1 VKTVSVC
8 GVYPP
13 IPTPFEESGALALGR
28 LAENLSKWNETP
40 LAGYVVLGSNG
51 ESVHIKE
58 EERARIIAAA
68 RKAIPSDKL
77 LIVGTGA
84 HSTEVATQRTK
95 AAANLGAEVALVLTP
110 HYYKA
115 QMTAEALRRHYL
127 ALADAST
134 IPLLLYQVPRFT
146 GLELPVDTIIELAQ
160 HPNIVGIKDSAG
172 NLGRLGEMIRRA
184 PSGFSVLAGS
194 GSFFYPAL
202 TLGAAGGVLAVAN
215 LLPEECCQIY
225 RALQEGRYAEGRE
238 LQLKIIAVNDAV
250 TTRFGVPGL
259 KAALDLLGYYGGPP
273 RSPLA
278 YPSPQEVAEIQKVL
292 HEAVSTPT
300 AY

>member
-1 VKTVSVC
+1 
-8 GVYPP
+8 
-13 IPTPFEESGALALGR
+13 LGR

-58 EERARIIAAA
+58 KERARIIAAA

-225 RALQEGRYAEGRE
+225 RGLQEGRYAEGRE

>member
-1 VKTVSVC
+1 
-8 GVYPP
+8 
-13 IPTPFEESGALALGR
+13 LGR

-95 AAANLGAEVALVLTP
+95 AAANLGAEVGLVLTP

-225 RALQEGRYAEGRE
+225 RAPQEGRYAEGRE

-292 HEAVSTPT
+292 HGAVSTPP
-300 AY
+300 AH

>member
-1 VKTVSVC
+1 MKTVLPC
-8 GVYPP
+8 GVFPP
-13 IPTPFEESGALALGR
+13 IPTPFEESGALVLGK
-28 LAENLSKWNETP
+28 LTENLARWNKAP

-51 ESVHIKE
+51 ESVHIEE
-58 EERARIIAAA
+58 EERARIIVAA
-68 RKAIPSDKL
+68 RKVIPSDRL

-84 HSTEVATQRTK
+84 HSTEVATRRTK
-95 AAANLGAEVALVLTP
+95 VAAQLGADVALVLTP

-172 NLGRLGEMIRRA
+172 NLGRLGETIRGA
-184 PSGFSVLAGS
+184 PSRFSVLAGS

-202 TLGAAGGVLAVAN
+202 TLGGAGGVLAVAN
-215 LLPEECCQIY
+215 VLPEECCEIY
-225 RALQEGRYAEGRE
+225 RAVQEERYAAARE
-238 LQLKIIAVNDAV
+238 LQLRIMAVNDAV
-250 TTRFGVPGL
+250 TIRFGVPGL

-273 RSPLA
+273 RAPLA
-278 YPSPQEVAEIQKVL
+278 YPTPQEVAEIQEVL
-292 HEAVSTPT
+292 REAVSTPPP
-300 AY
+300 Y

>member
-1 VKTVSVC
+1 MKTLSVR

-13 IPTPFEESGALALGR
+13 IPTPFEESGGLALGR
-28 LAENLSKWNETP
+28 LAENLAKWNESP

-58 EERARIIAAA
+58 EEHGRVIASA

-84 HSTEVATQRTK
+84 HSTEMASQRTK
-95 AAANLGAEVALVLTP
+95 EAAELGADVALIITP

-115 QMTAEALRRHYL
+115 QMTAETLRRHYL

-146 GLELPVDTIIELAQ
+146 GLELPVDTIIGLAQ

-172 NLGRLGEMIRRA
+172 NLGRLGEMIRCA

-215 LLPEECCQIY
+215 VLPEECCRIY
-225 RALQEGRYAEGRE
+225 RAVQEGRYAVARQ
-238 LQLKIIAVNDAV
+238 LQLRITAVDDAV
-250 TTRFGVPGL
+250 TTQFGVPGL

-273 RSPLA
+273 RAPLA
-278 YPSPQEVAEIQKVL
+278 YPTPQEVAEIQDVL
-292 HEAVSTPT
+292 HEAVSAPV
-300 AY
+300 AH

>member
-1 VKTVSVC
+1 VC

-13 IPTPFEESGALALGR
+13 IPTPFEESGALALDR
-28 LAENLSKWNETP
+28 LAENLARWNETP

-51 ESVHIKE
+51 ESVHIKG

-84 HSTEVATQRTK
+84 HSTEVATQHTK
-95 AAANLGAEVALVLTP
+95 EAADLGADVALVLTP

-115 QMTAEALRRHYL
+115 QMTAEALHRHYL

-146 GLELPVDTIIELAQ
+146 GLELPVDTIIGLAQ
-160 HPNIVGIKDSAG
+160 HPNIVGI
-172 NLGRLGEMIRRA
+172 N
-184 PSGFSVLAGS
+184 S

-215 LLPEECCQIY
+215 ALPEECCQIY
-225 RALQEGRYAEGRE
+225 SALQEGRYAEGRE
-238 LQLKIIAVNDAV
+238 LQLRIIAVNDAV

-273 RSPLA
+273 RAPLI
-278 YPSPQEVAEIQKVL
+278 YPSPQEVAEIKKVL

-300 AY
+300 AH

>member
-1 VKTVSVC
+1 MKTVSVR

-13 IPTPFEESGALALGR
+13 IPTPFEESGSLALGR
-28 LAENLSKWNETP
+28 LADNLSRWNEGP

-58 EERARIIAAA
+58 DERARIIAAA
-68 RKAIPSDKL
+68 RRAIPSDKL

-95 AAANLGAEVALVLTP
+95 EAAGLGADVALILTP

-115 QMTAEALRRHYL
+115 QMTTEALRRHYL
-127 ALADAST
+127 ALADVST

-146 GLELPVDTIIELAQ
+146 GLELEVDTIIELAQ

-215 LLPEECCQIY
+215 VLPEECCQIY
-225 RALQEGRYAEGRE
+225 RAVQAGRYEDGRQ
-238 LQLKIIAVNDAV
+238 LQLRIIAVNDAV

-259 KAALDLLGYYGGPP
+259 KATLDLLGYYGGPP
-273 RSPLA
+273 RAPLA
-278 YPSPQEVAEIQKVL
+278 YPSAQEVAEIQKVL
-292 HEAVSTPT
+292 LVI
-300 AY
+300 

>member
-1 VKTVSVC
+1 M
-8 GVYPP
+8 
-13 IPTPFEESGALALGR
+13 
-28 LAENLSKWNETP
+28 
-40 LAGYVVLGSNG
+40 
-51 ESVHIKE
+51 
-58 EERARIIAAA
+58 
-68 RKAIPSDKL
+68 
-77 LIVGTGA
+77 
-84 HSTEVATQRTK
+84 ATQRTK

-146 GLELPVDTIIELAQ
+146 GLEVPVNTIIELAQ

-194 GSFFYPAL
+194 GSFFYLAL

-238 LQLKIIAVNDAV
+238 LQLKIIAANDAV

>member
-1 VKTVSVC
+1 MKTVSVR

-28 LAENLSKWNETP
+28 LVENLSKWNETP

-58 EERARIIAAA
+58 EERAKIIAAA

-84 HSTEVATQRTK
+84 HSTEVAIHRTRK
-95 AAANLGAEVALVLTP
+95 AAELGADVALILTP

-127 ALADAST
+127 ALADVST

-146 GLELPVDTIIELAQ
+146 GLALPVDTIIELAQ

-172 NLGRLGEMIRRA
+172 NLGRLGEMIRGA

-225 RALQEGRYAEGRE
+225 CALQEGRYAEGRE
-238 LQLKIIAVNDAV
+238 LQLRIIALNDAV

-273 RSPLA
+273 RAPLA
-278 YPSPQEVAEIQKVL
+278 YPTPQEVAEIKKVL
-292 HEAVSTPT
+292 HEAVSTSIH
-300 AY
+300 